1 MKQQRCFEKYLCLLT
16 ESSNDAYS
24 SKWQAL
30 KVNLKGKQMSAGL
43 SVLTEPSETVGRI
56 RKY

>member
-1 MKQQRCFEKYLCLLT
+1 MKQQRCFEKCLCLLP
-16 ESSNDAYS
+16 ESSNDAYN

-43 SVLTEPSETVGRI
+43 HVRTELSETVDRI
-56 RKY
+56 RKH